1 MANMAGQEVALYVNA
16 LDRTIQKN
24 GVTKAIN
31 DDFWTSD
38 IVPILYPVWDSDRDK
53 LESYIRYKAG
63 ATVINKNKNIRNQK
77 TGVYSWSSY
86 QLDTN
91 QFTSA
96 ELDEL
101 WEKLDRKYTDYRE
114 VEDYNLEQ
122 ALTSLYAK
130 DNYVNW
136 NKLIMIRKFLLLD
149 SDWTQTADAPL
160 TAEEKAQWVTYRQ
173 KLRDITEAA
182 PLGQKGVVAVEV
194 KLPITPTKYKQ
205 RKSVAGTFT
214 GNVQVIDNGNQAEN
228 NPGSTDGGTV
238 ITNASDVTKLAA
250 GVGVTISAQGTQS
263 DGVIVLPDYTC
274 VTKID
279 GTSVT
284 LNNRV
289 TGNLNATLTGATFT
303 AGDSYDYLSDTINH
317 FFTLNQSVYRKYS
330 DRILTYLS
338 IAISTETIDSMPV
351 SRIYDSNASTNLD
364 TILEQLE
371 NGGS

>member
-114 VEDYNLEQ
+114 VEDYNLEA

-238 ITNASDVTKLAA
+238 ITNVSDVTKLAA

-303 AGDSYDYLSDTINH
+303 AGDSYDYLEDTINH

>member
-53 LESYIRYKAG
+53 LESYIRYKSG

-114 VEDYNLEQ
+114 VEDYNLEA

-130 DNYVNW
+130 DNYINW
-136 NKLIMIRKFLLLD
+136 NKLVMIRKFLLLD
-149 SDWTQTADAPL
+149 SDWTQTADAPI

-173 KLRDITEAA
+173 KLRDLTEDT
-182 PLGQKGVVAVEV
+182 PSGQKGVTAVEV
-194 KLPITPTKYKQ
+194 RFPITPSKYKQ

-250 GVGVTISAQGTQS
+250 GVGVTITAQGTQS

-303 AGDSYDYLSDTINH
+303 AGDSYDYLEDTLNH
-317 FFTLNQSVYRKYS
+317 FFYLNQSVYRKYS

>member
-91 QFTSA
+91 QFTST

-101 WEKLDRKYTDYRE
+101 WEKLDRKYTEYRE

-130 DNYVNW
+130 DNYINW
-136 NKLIMIRKFLLLD
+136 NKLVMIRKFLLLD
-149 SDWTQTADAPL
+149 SDWTQTADAPI

-173 KLRDITEAA
+173 KLRDITEAS
-182 PLGQKGVVAVEV
+182 PLGQKGVPAPEV
-194 KLPITPTKYKQ
+194 KFPITPSKYKQ
-205 RKSVAGTFT
+205 RKAVAGTFT
-214 GNVQVIDNGNQAEN
+214 GNLQVIDNGNQAN
-228 NPGSTDGGTV
+228 NDPGSTAGGTV

-263 DGVIVLPDYTC
+263 DGVVVLPDYAC

-303 AGDSYDYLSDTINH
+303 AGDSYDYLADTINH
-317 FFTLNQSVYRKYS
+317 FFYLNQSVYRKYS

>member
-1 MANMAGQEVALYVNA
+1 
-16 LDRTIQKN
+16 
-24 GVTKAIN
+24 
-31 DDFWTSD
+31 
-38 IVPILYPVWDSDRDK
+38 
-53 LESYIRYKAG
+53 
-63 ATVINKNKNIRNQK
+63 
-77 TGVYSWSSY
+77 
-86 QLDTN
+86 
-91 QFTSA
+91 
-96 ELDEL
+96 
-101 WEKLDRKYTDYRE
+101 
-114 VEDYNLEQ
+114 
-122 ALTSLYAK
+122 
-130 DNYVNW
+130 
-136 NKLIMIRKFLLLD
+136 MIRKFLLLD

-182 PLGQKGVVAVEV
+182 PTGQKGVVAVEV

-205 RKSVAGTFT
+205 RKAVAGTFT
-214 GNVQVIDNGNQAEN
+214 GNVQVIDNS
-228 NPGSTDGGTV
+228 NPSPNDGGTV
-238 ITNASDVTKLAA
+238 ITNVSDVTKLAA

-263 DGVIVLPDYTC
+263 DGVVVLPDYTC

-303 AGDSYDYLSDTINH
+303 AGDSYDYLEDTLNH

>member
-214 GNVQVIDNGNQAEN
+214 GNIQVIDNGNQAAN
-228 NPGSTDGGTV
+228 DPGSTDGGTV

-303 AGDSYDYLSDTINH
+303 AGDSYDYLEDTINH

>member
-53 LESYIRYKAG
+53 LESYIRYKSG

-114 VEDYNLEQ
+114 VEDYNLEA

-130 DNYVNW
+130 DNYINW
-136 NKLIMIRKFLLLD
+136 NKLVMIRKFLLLD
-149 SDWTQTADAPL
+149 SDWTQTADAPI

-173 KLRDITEAA
+173 KLRDLTEDT
-182 PLGQKGVVAVEV
+182 PTGQKGVTAVEV
-194 KLPITPTKYKQ
+194 RFPITPSKYKQ

-250 GVGVTISAQGTQS
+250 GVGVTITAQGTQS

-303 AGDSYDYLSDTINH
+303 AGDSYDYLEDTINH

>member
-53 LESYIRYKAG
+53 LESYIRYKSG

-114 VEDYNLEQ
+114 VEDYNLEA

-130 DNYVNW
+130 DNYINW
-136 NKLIMIRKFLLLD
+136 NKLVMIRKFLLLD
-149 SDWTQTADAPL
+149 SDWTQTADAPI

-173 KLRDITEAA
+173 KLRDLTEDT
-182 PLGQKGVVAVEV
+182 PTGQKGVTAVEV
-194 KLPITPTKYKQ
+194 RFPITPSKYKQ

-250 GVGVTISAQGTQS
+250 GVGVTITAQGTQS

-303 AGDSYDYLSDTINH
+303 AGDSYDYLEDTLNH
-317 FFTLNQSVYRKYS
+317 FFYLNQSVYRKYS

>member
-53 LESYIRYKAG
+53 LESYIRYKSG

-101 WEKLDRKYTDYRE
+101 WENLDRKYTEYRE

-214 GNVQVIDNGNQAEN
+214 GNLQVIDNS
-228 NPGSTDGGTV
+228 NPGPNDGGTV
-238 ITNASDVTKLAA
+238 ITNVSDVTKLAA

-263 DGVIVLPDYTC
+263 DGVVVLPDYAC

>member
-214 GNVQVIDNGNQAEN
+214 GNIQVIDNGNQAAN
-228 NPGSTDGGTV
+228 DPGSTDGGTV

>member
-53 LESYIRYKAG
+53 LESYIRYKSG

-114 VEDYNLEQ
+114 VEDYNLEA

-130 DNYVNW
+130 DNYINW
-136 NKLIMIRKFLLLD
+136 NKLVMIRKFLLLD
-149 SDWTQTADAPL
+149 SDWTQTADAPI

-173 KLRDITEAA
+173 KLRDLTEDT
-182 PLGQKGVVAVEV
+182 PSGQKGVTAVEV
-194 KLPITPTKYKQ
+194 RFPITPSKYKQ

-228 NPGSTDGGTV
+228 NPGSTDGGRV

-250 GVGVTISAQGTQS
+250 GVGVTITAQGTQS

-303 AGDSYDYLSDTINH
+303 AGDSYDYLEDTINH

-364 TILEQLE
+364 TILSQLE

>member
-53 LESYIRYKAG
+53 LESYIRYKSG

-114 VEDYNLEQ
+114 VEDYNLEA

-130 DNYVNW
+130 DNYINW
-136 NKLIMIRKFLLLD
+136 NKLVMIRKFLLLD
-149 SDWTQTADAPL
+149 SDWTQTADAPI

-173 KLRDITEAA
+173 KLRDLTEDT
-182 PLGQKGVVAVEV
+182 PTGQKGVTAVEV
-194 KLPITPTKYKQ
+194 RFPITPSKYKQ

-214 GNVQVIDNGNQAEN
+214 GNVQVLDGNQAEN
-228 NPGSTDGGTV
+228 DPGSTDGGTV

-250 GVGVTISAQGTQS
+250 GVGVTITAQGTQS

-303 AGDSYDYLSDTINH
+303 AGDSYDYLEDTINH

>member
-53 LESYIRYKAG
+53 LESYIRYKSG

-122 ALTSLYAK
+122 ALKSLYAK

-182 PLGQKGVVAVEV
+182 PLGQKGVVPVEV

-214 GNVQVIDNGNQAEN
+214 GNVQVIDNGNQAAN
-228 NPGSTDGGTV
+228 DPGSTDGGTV
-238 ITNASDVTKLAA
+238 ITNVSDVTKLAA

-274 VTKID
+274 VTKVD

-303 AGDSYDYLSDTINH
+303 AGDSYDYLEDTINH

>member
-53 LESYIRYKAG
+53 LESYIRYKSG

-214 GNVQVIDNGNQAEN
+214 GNVQVIDNGNQAAN
-228 NPGSTDGGTV
+228 DPGSTDGGTV

-303 AGDSYDYLSDTINH
+303 AGDSYDYLEDTINH

>member
-214 GNVQVIDNGNQAEN
+214 GNVQVIDNGNQAAN
-228 NPGSTDGGTV
+228 DPGSTDGGTV
-238 ITNASDVTKLAA
+238 ITNVSDVTKLAA

-274 VTKID
+274 VTKVD

-303 AGDSYDYLSDTINH
+303 AGDSYDYLEDTINH

>member
-173 KLRDITEAA
+173 KLRDITEPA

-214 GNVQVIDNGNQAEN
+214 GNVQVIDNGNQAAN
-228 NPGSTDGGTV
+228 DPGSTDGGTV

-303 AGDSYDYLSDTINH
+303 AGDSYDYLEDTINH

>member
-238 ITNASDVTKLAA
+238 ITNVSDVTKLAA

-303 AGDSYDYLSDTINH
+303 AGDSYDYLEDTINH

>member
-303 AGDSYDYLSDTINH
+303 AGDSYDYLEDTINH